1 MLLYSKLAHLTST
14 YISLFL
20 QPMYLLIG
28 YLYMKLCPKW

>member
-1 MLLYSKLAHLTST
+1 MLLCSKLAHLTST

-28 YLYMKLCPKW
+28 YFVYETLS